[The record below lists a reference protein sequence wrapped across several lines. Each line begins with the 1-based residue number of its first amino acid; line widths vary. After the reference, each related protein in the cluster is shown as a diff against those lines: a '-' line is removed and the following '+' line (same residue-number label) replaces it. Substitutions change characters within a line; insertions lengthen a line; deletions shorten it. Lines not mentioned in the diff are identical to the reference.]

1 MIFFFYNNSMNIL
14 QLLKFEILTKT
25 QSDNI
30 QRKTKV
36 KFEQNIRNKKS
47 VFVSTIFNLINR
59 YIYIYIYLNTC
70 FVIFNGLI
78 NLMI

>member
-1 MIFFFYNNSMNIL
+1 MNIL

-59 YIYIYIYLNTC
+59 YIYIYI
-70 FVIFNGLI
+70 
-78 NLMI
+78 

>member
-1 MIFFFYNNSMNIL
+1 MNIL

>member
-1 MIFFFYNNSMNIL
+1 MNIL

-59 YIYIYIYLNTC
+59 YIYIYLNTC

-78 NLMI
+78 NLMN